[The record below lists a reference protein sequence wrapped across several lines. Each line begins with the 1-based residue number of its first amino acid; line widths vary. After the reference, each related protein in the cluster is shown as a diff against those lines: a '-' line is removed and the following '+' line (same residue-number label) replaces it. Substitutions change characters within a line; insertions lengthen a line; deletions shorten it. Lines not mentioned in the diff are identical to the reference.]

1 MLTEELKKINQK
13 FKKDAPSELVEKIE
27 ASIAKLAEDK
37 LLNKALKVGSK
48 MPKFI
53 LSNAT
58 GKQIDSEALLSNG
71 PLVINFYRGGW
82 WPYCNL
88 ELGGFQEILKD
99 IHNKGAQLVAITPEI
114 PDETLSTTDK
124 LNLEFEILT
133 DSSNELAKQF
143 GIVFSLEN
151 EMKDIYNGFG
161 IDLKATQGNENY
173 ELPVPAT
180 YVVDQNGVI
189 TLAHIDVDYTTRMEP
204 EEVLSVL

>member
-82 WPYCNL
+82 
-88 ELGGFQEILKD
+88 
-99 IHNKGAQLVAITPEI
+99 
-114 PDETLSTTDK
+114 
-124 LNLEFEILT
+124 
-133 DSSNELAKQF
+133 
-143 GIVFSLEN
+143 
-151 EMKDIYNGFG
+151 
-161 IDLKATQGNENY
+161 
-173 ELPVPAT
+173 
-180 YVVDQNGVI
+180 
-189 TLAHIDVDYTTRMEP
+189 
-204 EEVLSVL
+204 